1 MIEFAHHIRKAYFD
15 LLDGNLTLNGDP
27 VPVYDEMN
35 EDYEGEAYVI
45 LGTQIDTDRSNKHSF
60 HAEHTMTIDIVTR
73 FLTSAR
79 KYPSEVIAEQ
89 ILGLVLPTPA
99 TTGLASPAGLQ
110 ITAVRLGDSQSV
122 PVEQFDQ
129 WKVVR
134 KIMRFEHTCV
144 QL

>member
-1 MIEFAHHIRKAYFD
+1 MKEAAHHIRKAYFD
-15 LLDGNLTLNGDP
+15 LLDGALTLDGNQ

-35 EDYEGEAYVI
+35 EDFDGEAYVV
-45 LGTQIDTDRSNKHSF
+45 LATQIDTDASNKSSF
-60 HAEHTMTIDIVTR
+60 HTNHSITVDIVTR

-89 ILGLVLPTPA
+89 ILGLVLPTPVS
-99 TTGLASPAGLQ
+99 TGLVSPPGLQ
-110 ITAVRLGDSQSV
+110 ITAVRLDDSQSI

-134 KIMRFEHTCV
+134 KILRFNHIVV